1 LWISLTTAKLRNDD
15 SRRFCA
21 LFVSCTLLAIV
32 PRDGEQILSEVC
44 VPVLSIVC
52 EPCGLRERY
61 DVERLMRQYGWD
73 ATVCEKFLFGPD
85 DEILNRQEC
94 PKSCFELSPPPLA
107 MTAICAFRPAGVDVN
122 RPLRIAA
129 VDVAVGRHSS
139 ASVNG
144 L

>member
-21 LFVSCTLLAIV
+21 LFVSCTPLAIV

-85 DEILNRQEC
+85 DEILNRQE
-94 PKSCFELSPPPLA
+94 KVASSCRRRLWQ
-107 MTAICAFRPAGVDVN
+107 
-122 RPLRIAA
+122 
-129 VDVAVGRHSS
+129 
-139 ASVNG
+139 
-144 L
+144 